1 MTDSLFRTLPSLR
14 RAVRRLAR
22 EHRLP
27 PEVRARLVLSVSD
40 LAADEF
46 RTGRPVELSVAPE
59 PGGEAGAGRAAE
71 RDTGG
76 AGGTSPDTETD
87 PDTGSTALTV
97 TLRFP
102 HGSGP
107 LVTAGLPLPATEP
120 AGDAVTWRISA
131 PAQRDRTG
139 SGPLPNGSDGSRP
152 DEPSPDG
159 AGLSAEVRAVEEE
172 LRAALAQ
179 TDGLVAE
186 HRRLKH
192 ELAETNAG
200 VLALYVQLEERDEQ
214 LRKAHGQIL
223 QELEDALRPPPLTID
238 GLELAVHYAPADP
251 NAPTGGDLYD
261 WFPLPD
267 GTLHITVVDAL
278 GHGVRSTRSALNVTH
293 AVRTLALEGHPL
305 KLILART
312 HEILMPLD
320 PELMATVLLARLD
333 PATGELQLANGSHPP
348 ALLVRSGSGD
358 ARFLELRGRGIGY
371 PLPGSEEI
379 LRARIDPGDLLI
391 LYTDGLTES
400 RRDPTEG
407 EVRLI
412 EATRRHASKP
422 LGEIPAAIAADM
434 HTVVLHPDDTLA
446 LAIRL
451 TDRSPW
457 ARPTAENGT

>member
-1 MTDSLFRTLPSLR
+1 MTDSLYRTLPPLR

-22 EHRLP
+22 QHRLP
-27 PEVRARLVLSVSD
+27 ADVRARLVLSVTD
-40 LAADEF
+40 LADGELRA
-46 RTGRPVELSVAPE
+46 GRPVALSAAH
-59 PGGEAGAGRAAE
+59 EAIPAR
-71 RDTGG
+71 TGTG
-76 AGGTSPDTETD
+76 AGG
-87 PDTGSTALTV
+87 DTGTDMATGAEAHSHLLAV
-97 TLRFP
+97 TLHFP
-102 HGSGP
+102 EVPGP
-107 LVTAGLPLPATEP
+107 LTAADLPLPAAEP
-120 AGDAVTWRISA
+120 SRDSVTWRIPVSEREDGTL
-131 PAQRDRTG
+131 PAG
-139 SGPLPNGSDGSRP
+139 L
-152 DEPSPDG
+152 PDG
-159 AGLSAEVRAVEEE
+159 GGGHWTEMRAVEEE
-172 LRAALAQ
+172 LRAAFAR

-223 QELEDALRPPPLTID
+223 QELEDALRPQPLTIE

-251 NAPTGGDLYD
+251 NAPTGGDHYD
-261 WFPLPD
+261 WFQLPD

-305 KLILART
+305 KSILART

-333 PATGELQLANGSHPP
+333 PATGELRLANGSHPP
-348 ALLVRSGSGD
+348 ALLLQADGA
-358 ARFLELRGRGIGY
+358 ARYLELRGRGIGY

-379 LRARIDPGDLLI
+379 LHTDIDAGDLLI

-407 EVRLI
+407 ELRLI
-412 EATRRHASKP
+412 EAARRHAAKP
-422 LGEIPAAIAADM
+422 VTEIPAAIAADM

-446 LAIRL
+446 LAIRF
-451 TDRSPW
+451 TGPSHAGVPA
-457 ARPTAENGT
+457 ARAGT